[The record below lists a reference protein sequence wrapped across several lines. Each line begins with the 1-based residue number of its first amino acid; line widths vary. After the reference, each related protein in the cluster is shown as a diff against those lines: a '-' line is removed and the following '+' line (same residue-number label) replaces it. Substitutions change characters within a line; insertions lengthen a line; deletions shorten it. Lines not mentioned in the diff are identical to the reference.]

1 MASALRRKCII
12 SLRLAILCAMIVLEN
27 KERMCSA
34 MRLLMAF
41 LLPDAHHQVS
51 CGVAEGYY

>member
-1 MASALRRKCII
+1 MRFPQEVYNFTAFGNILRNDRPRKQ
-12 SLRLAILCAMIVLEN
+12 RKNVL
-27 KERMCSA
+27 A

-51 CGVAEGYY
+51 CGVAEGYH